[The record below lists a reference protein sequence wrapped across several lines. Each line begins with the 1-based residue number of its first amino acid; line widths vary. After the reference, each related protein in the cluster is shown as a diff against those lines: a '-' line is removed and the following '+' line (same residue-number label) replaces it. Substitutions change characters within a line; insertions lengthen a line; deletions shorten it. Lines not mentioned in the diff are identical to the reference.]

1 MRNEGIDPD
10 VVTYICV
17 LKACCSICCLQVG
30 EEIYDEVKDLGL
42 CLETH
47 WQTCIPNAGRFLK
60 HMKYLK
66 SSLPGYNLMECI
78 DYRVCSNG

>member
-30 EEIYDEVKDLGL
+30 EEIYAEVKDLGL
-42 CLETH
+42 LGKDIVLGNTLADMYTKCGALSEAH
-47 WQTCIPNAGRFLK
+47 EVFEK
-60 HMKYLK
+60 
-66 SSLPGYNLMECI
+66 LPARI
-78 DYRVCSNG
+78 